1 MYFRANTQ
9 YHLSEKIIKVFVE
22 RNIPIEFVTKASIP
36 GEVID
41 LIKQQSHSFGQVSLL
56 TLNED
61 LRKILV
67 PRGVLR
73 IIGDGQKNQRG
84 KHRCFRSIQGQYR
97 VVADAFDLFS

>member
-1 MYFRANTQ
+1 M
-9 YHLSEKIIKVFVE
+9 KILVGKRE
-22 RNIPIEFVTKASIP
+22 Y
-36 GEVID
+36 EVIEEPQPHI
-41 LIKQQSHSFGQVSLL
+41 LVSTRKQQSHSFGQVSLL
-56 TLNED
+56 TLKED

-67 PRGVLR
+67 PRDALR